1 MIKKSTTGETPATKK
16 KVAVKKTV
24 GQVEE
29 PKQTAMAKKAVSKKA
44 VAKKTAAKKKT
55 PAKKAAVSK
64 KAAATASTE
73 SKKAASHTLISPRE
87 RYQMIA
93 TMAYYRAE
101 KRNFAPGNDEQD
113 WLECEQIID
122 EMLNKK

>member
-1 MIKKSTTGETPATKK
+1 MIKKSTTGVNTATKK

-24 GQVEE
+24 SQVDEA
-29 PKQTAMAKKAVSKKA
+29 KQTAATKKVVTKKA
-44 VAKKTAAKKKT
+44 VAKKAPVSKKVTATKSS
-55 PAKKAAVSK
+55 VSK
-64 KAAATASTE
+64 KASSQPTAKS
-73 SKKAASHTLISPRE
+73 LISPRE

-122 EMLNKK
+122 DMLNKK

>member
-1 MIKKSTTGETPATKK
+1 MIKKSTTGETPAIKK
-16 KVAVKKTV
+16 KVAVKKTAE
-24 GQVEE
+24 QAKES
-29 PKQTAMAKKAVSKKA
+29 KQAAPVKKAVTQKA
-44 VAKKTAAKKKT
+44 VAKKAAPKKATTKKASASRKTTSKPAAK
-55 PAKKAAVSK
+55 
-64 KAAATASTE
+64 
-73 SKKAASHTLISPRE
+73 TLISPRE